1 MSPGRWMLR
10 KRSGAAVPHQ
20 CRQLLSGLR
29 GLGAAESGA
38 SVDGGGDGASGASAA
53 AYGGHVEAA
62 CCAMSAVEHGFLVDG
77 EESDGKASMDSGHQ
91 GKDLKSLG
99 VFLSWCCRGWPLHF
113 CCRILFEF
121 HGGQSGRVSGSV
133 RPSSLCCLC
142 ALSSRTKRV

>member
-1 MSPGRWMLR
+1 MLR

-77 EESDGKASMDSGHQ
+77 EESDGEPSMDSGHQ
-91 GKDLKSLG
+91 AEG
-99 VFLSWCCRGWPLHF
+99 
-113 CCRILFEF
+113 FEIF
-121 HGGQSGRVSGSV
+121 GRVLVVVLQRMASAFLLPDSLRV
-133 RPSSLCCLC
+133 PWRPKWSSFRERE
-142 ALSSRTKRV
+142 AL